1 MQSLE
6 EVYARLKGKKAERR
20 DLKASFQD
28 ALKNNARYQAILE
41 EMLKLRVEKKAIEN
55 EIFAHELDKAKLEEV
70 SLDIKTDTE
79 LLTDIVLNK
88 FLANEAVELVDE
100 INIRWVPAFSV
111 RFKKA

>member
-6 EVYARLKGKKAERR
+6 EIYTRLKTKRAEKK
-20 DLKASFQD
+20 DLKTSFQD
-28 ALKNNARYQAILE
+28 ELKNHARYQEILDQ
-41 EMLKLRVEKKAIEN
+41 MNTLKAEKKAIEN
-55 EIFAHELDKAKLEEV
+55 EILSREMDKAKMEEL

-88 FLANEAVELVDE
+88 FLANENVEIVDE